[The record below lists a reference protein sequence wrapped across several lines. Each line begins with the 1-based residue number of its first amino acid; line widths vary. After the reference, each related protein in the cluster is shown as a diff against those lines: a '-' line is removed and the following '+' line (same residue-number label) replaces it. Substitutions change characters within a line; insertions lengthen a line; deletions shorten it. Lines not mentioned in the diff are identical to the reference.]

1 MKEMTN
7 MAWTNEQQAAIDS
20 RGQTL
25 LLSAAAG
32 SGKTAVLVERIIRRL
47 LDKEYPIDITELL
60 VVTFTKAAAAEMRD
74 RIGMALMK
82 ALSETKDPR
91 VERQLAL
98 LPSAQIS
105 TLHAF
110 CQHVIRK
117 YFYTIDL
124 DPAFSIAGEEELNLL
139 RRQVLEDV
147 FLSYYEDD
155 EKASILYPLADMFGS
170 DRGDDILMDTVSR
183 MYTYARSLAW
193 PEHWL
198 KEAARA
204 YDVAPDAVIDDMVW
218 AGPIKDAVRR
228 ILEEDARLYDGVLY
242 HLRQREAFAPAC
254 DTFVAEQAALRQAAQ
269 ARSWNDLSRFVRAID
284 FPRLKSLRKL
294 SDDDKAVWERCK
306 KVRDDVKKDVIKTL
320 QAVYFS
326 ATPEE
331 WLDGMRAMKPV
342 MDGLVTLTLDFAKAY
357 GAAKKEKGWIDFS
370 DLEHFCLQILLAP
383 DASPEHPVPS
393 AAAEE
398 LRSQYEEVFI
408 DEYQDTN
415 GVQELITRLVSGE
428 DNRFMVGDIKQS
440 IYRFRLADPTLFLEK
455 YHSFSRD
462 EKAVQRCIDLG
473 RNFRSVPVVL
483 DAVNAVFSRAMTAEA
498 AGMDYG
504 EREKLYAGRQAP
516 DDERWIGG
524 PVEVDIVPTPSDEED
539 DDGSTAFEK
548 ECRFI
553 AGRIGE
559 LLASGR
565 MAARKDGTLEPLS
578 YRHIVV
584 LLRSMAGKADVLIQA
599 LQEGGIPSYAEQSG
613 GYFAAVEV
621 QVMLALLRCIDN
633 PEQDLAMAAV
643 LRSPLVGLDET
654 ALAGVR
660 LAGDGTLWQNLPA
673 FVASLPDGVDEK
685 EDLQQFMAA
694 FDSWRTYSRR
704 HGVAELLQRLY
715 DDTAYVD
722 FVGAM
727 PGGDVRQANLK
738 ALYDR
743 ARQYEEAGFRGLF
756 RYLQLMDKM
765 KEDGLD
771 LAPAK
776 VVSEKED
783 VVRIMSI
790 HKSKGLEFPV
800 VFVAD
805 MGKAFNRRDT
815 QDQIL
820 FHNRLG
826 IGLKQYDP
834 EWRMSYPTLIWSGIA
849 AQLRWEGTAEEERIL
864 YVAMTRARDQLI
876 LTGHSSHIDRDWQR
890 WTSRLNPAQAKSYFD
905 WVMPAALAPF
915 GAKADADYA
924 RPGAAWQDAIWQVR
938 IARAV
943 PAGTVEEGA
952 YDGEPRLEALRRGDL
967 TGTPVPS
974 WLDEQLSWQY
984 AYPQAVRTAA
994 KFSVSE
1000 VKRRYQELHSDELQD
1015 EAALSVPAAAVI
1027 PTAPGEDDAFAALP
1041 PWLAGEEAAVS
1052 GAQRGTAL
1060 HKALQYITPAA
1071 DQTTA
1076 TLRREIDAFVRQG
1089 LLSREEAKLV
1099 YVPVLAAFCQ
1109 SDIGRR
1115 MAESPELHREYP
1127 FTVLLAGG
1135 DPLPETETGEQ
1146 ILIQGVIDC
1155 LFREDDAWILV
1166 DYKSDRLE
1174 TADAFRSRYAVQL
1187 ALYKRA
1193 VEQITHR
1200 PVEETYIYSLH
1211 LQQEIRL

>member
-1 MKEMTN
+1 

-74 RIGMALMK
+74 RIGTALMK

-331 WLDGMRAMKPV
+331 WLDGMRAMKPI

-455 YHSFSRD
+455 YQSFSRD

-483 DAVNAVFSRAMTAEA
+483 DAVNTVFSRAMTAEA

-783 VVRIMSI
+783 VVHIMSI

-834 EWRMSYPTLIWSGIA
+834 EWRMYYPTLIWSGIA

-943 PAGTVEEGA
+943 PGGTVEEGA

-1052 GAQRGTAL
+1052 GAQRGTVL

-1071 DQTTA
+1071 NQTTA

>member
-1 MKEMTN
+1 

-74 RIGMALMK
+74 RIGTALMK

-183 MYTYARSLAW
+183 MYIYARSLAW

-198 KEAARA
+198 KEAARS

-331 WLDGMRAMKPV
+331 WLDGMRAMKPI

-584 LLRSMAGKADVLIQA
+584 LLRSMAGKADVFIQA

>member
-74 RIGMALMK
+74 RIGTALMK

-254 DTFVAEQAALRQAAQ
+254 DTFVAEQAALRQAVQ

-331 WLDGMRAMKPV
+331 WLDGMRAMKPIV
-342 MDGLVTLTLDFAKAY
+342 DGLVTLTLDFAKAY

-455 YHSFSRD
+455 YQSFSRD

-660 LAGDGTLWQNLPA
+660 LAGDGTLWQNLSA

-924 RPGAAWQDAIWQVR
+924 RPGAAWQDAVWQVR
-938 IARAV
+938 IAKAV

>member
-1 MKEMTN
+1 

-74 RIGMALMK
+74 RIGTALMK

-155 EKASILYPLADMFGS
+155 KKASILYPLADVFGS
-170 DRGDDILMDTVSR
+170 DRGDDVLMDTVSR

-228 ILEEDARLYDGVLY
+228 ILEEDAHLYDGVLY

-320 QAVYFS
+320 QSVYFS

-455 YHSFSRD
+455 YQSFSRD

-890 WTSRLNPAQAKSYFD
+890 WTSHLNPAQAKSYFD

-924 RPGAAWQDAIWQVR
+924 RPGAAWQDAVWQVR
-938 IARAV
+938 IAKAV

-1027 PTAPGEDDAFAALP
+1027 PPAPGEDDAFAALP

-1052 GAQRGTAL
+1052 GAQRGMAL

-1174 TADAFRSRYAVQL
+1174 TADAFRRRYAVQL

>member
-1 MKEMTN
+1 

-183 MYTYARSLAW
+183 MYIYARSLAW

-198 KEAARA
+198 KEAARS

-938 IARAV
+938 IAKAV

-1060 HKALQYITPAA
+1060 HKALQYIMPAA

>member
-1 MKEMTN
+1 

-74 RIGMALMK
+74 RIGTALMK

-269 ARSWNDLSRFVRAID
+269 ARSWDDLSRFVRAID

-331 WLDGMRAMKPV
+331 WLDGMRAMKPI

-455 YHSFSRD
+455 YQSFSRD

-524 PVEVDIVPTPSDEED
+524 PVEVDIVPTSSDEED

>member
-1 MKEMTN
+1 

-74 RIGMALMK
+74 RIGTALMK

-331 WLDGMRAMKPV
+331 WLDGMRAMKPI

-455 YHSFSRD
+455 YQSFSRD

-685 EDLQQFMAA
+685 EDLQQFMVA

-1027 PTAPGEDDAFAALP
+1027 PTAPGEDDAFATLP
-1041 PWLAGEEAAVS
+1041 SWLAGEEAAVS